1 MIDKDDN
8 TEEPVLR
15 TIVADDDPLV
25 RRLIRDTLQRAN
37 VTVIA
42 EASTGRE
49 AVELALFY
57 RPDVV
62 VMDFMMPEMDGIE
75 ATRRIYEHDPSIR
88 VVLLTGAGDEELGLR
103 GLRAG
108 ASGYLSKEVELEALP
123 RALRGALE
131 GEAAISRQLAM
142 KLIERYRAA
151 PTGGA
156 GLRPVRSRLTDRE
169 WEVLDLLSTGA
180 TTDQI
185 AKNLVLSSET
195 VRSHLKNLY
204 RKLEVNSR
212 DEAVRAASRL
222 RSLSGLP
229 ARVWPR
235 RVVFRRDEPPSLDG
249 SPARGGGDA
258 RARPLG
264 DQREE
269 DRRRDTDGAC
279 GGGPGGRHR
288 PACARRA
295 DRDGLWEGQQ
305 WW

>member
-1 MIDKDDN
+1 VIDKDDM
-8 TEEPVLR
+8 TEEPLR

-25 RRLIRDTLQRAN
+25 RRLIRDTLQRAD

-57 RPDVV
+57 RPD
-62 VMDFMMPEMDGIE
+62 GIE
-75 ATRRIYEHDPSIR
+75 ATRRIYENDPGIR
-88 VVLLTGAGDEELGLR
+88 VVLLTGAGDDELGLR

-108 ASGYLSKEVELEALP
+108 AAGYLSKEVELEALP

-142 KLIERYRAA
+142 RLIESYRAA
-151 PTGGA
+151 PSGGA

-212 DEAVRAASRL
+212 DDAVRAASRM
-222 RSLSGLP
+222 RSMSGLV
-229 ARVWPR
+229 A
-235 RVVFRRDEPPSLDG
+235 
-249 SPARGGGDA
+249 
-258 RARPLG
+258 
-264 DQREE
+264 
-269 DRRRDTDGAC
+269 
-279 GGGPGGRHR
+279 
-288 PACARRA
+288 
-295 DRDGLWEGQQ
+295 
-305 WW
+305 